1 MYHLKNASGM
11 EVDIITYG
19 GAVQAIK
26 VPDKNGKIEDVAL
39 GFDNL
44 NGYLKTDTFF
54 GALIGRYANR
64 IAKGEFTLDG
74 KTYHL
79 PINNAP
85 DTLHGGPKGFN
96 TKVWAASPIE
106 TPNTVG
112 VELSLWLARRRHG
125 LSRRSRGH
133 RPLYARQQ

>member
-1 MYHLKNASGM
+1 MPDGQKVEMYHLKNASGM
-11 EVDIITYG
+11 EVDIITYS

-64 IAKGEFTLDG
+64 IAKGEFALDG

-85 DTLHGGPKGFN
+85 NTLHGGPKGFN
-96 TKVWAASPIE
+96 TKVWAASRSKRPI
-106 TPNTVG
+106 
-112 VELSLWLARRRHG
+112 LSA
-125 LSRRSRGH
+125 SS
-133 RPLYARQQ
+133 